1 MQRYGLSPDICH
13 FIMNHRA
20 GRDPEYLA
28 LFLSLGSIVYQLF
41 SSIDDNK
48 ERSMR
53 CTASQLSQLLLPS
66 TNYYLVPIS
75 THVVSKAAKFFML
88 QNFHLCWLRGF
99 IFERSIL
106 YMVVNDPMDGG
117 RSLGKGLE
125 MCLSIYFACIP
136 LHGMQHDK
144 AFKYDIDL
152 HDRLSAYCLHHG
164 LKE

>member
-1 MQRYGLSPDICH
+1 MLRYGLSPDMCH

-41 SSIDDNK
+41 SSIDENK
-48 ERSMR
+48 DRSMR

-88 QNFHLCWLRGF
+88 QNFHLCWSRGF

-106 YMVVNDPMDGG
+106 YMVANDPVDGG
-117 RSLGKGLE
+117 RHLVKGSR
-125 MCLSIYFACIP
+125 CACQFILLALLCMACSMIKHLNMILTSMIVCP
-136 LHGMQHDK
+136 HIVYTMV
-144 AFKYDIDL
+144 
-152 HDRLSAYCLHHG
+152 
-164 LKE
+164 